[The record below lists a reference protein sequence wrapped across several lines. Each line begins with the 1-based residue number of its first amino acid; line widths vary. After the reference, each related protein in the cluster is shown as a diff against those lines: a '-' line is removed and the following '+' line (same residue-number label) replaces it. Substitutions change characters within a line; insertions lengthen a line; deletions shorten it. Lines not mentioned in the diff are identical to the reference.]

1 MLVLPPLP
9 RAAIKVAV
17 ATGAH
22 HTVLVTTAGR
32 VYTFGWDDRG
42 QLGLRM
48 NRPLPVPQCP
58 PAPAA
63 RSDTADWKAVGE
75 ELVAVATGA
84 HHTVA
89 EAPWSEAEWAV
100 ALRFV
105 ELLQAQLGR

>member
-1 MLVLPPLP
+1 MSLDLN
-9 RAAIKVAV
+9 AIYPAGWTYAVAQLETMGEELVAV

-63 RSDTADWKAVGE
+63 HSGT
-75 ELVAVATGA
+75 
-84 HHTVA
+84 
-89 EAPWSEAEWAV
+89 AEWRA
-100 ALRFV
+100 
-105 ELLQAQLGR
+105 